1 MTAGTARRMAS
12 GSVGSGRPGGEGV
25 PGWFSGYGSGKHLA
39 TPKLLIA
46 RRGCSTGEATA
57 GMGIESEQLVYDYLS
72 RVGDLAQATALTAA
86 ERARLVSGLR
96 ETIDSKRPGTGT
108 AATRTGSREAAAMR
122 KVLDGIGRPD
132 EVVRRAVHTGVPE
145 ARDAQGGARR
155 RAGAGGGSSAPSVPA
170 APSVPVQ
177 GGPPAAEGDWWRF
190 GRGAA
195 DRGGKGDRRDRG
207 ESVYTDG
214 SRGGYGDDF
223 EGFGGGSFGGA
234 VPGSE
239 FGDQGELPGWR
250 ASYEPDFLDPD
261 YVDPRTVKVPE
272 QRRPEQ
278 ADPGPEVP
286 VPPPR
291 PSLLR
296 RAFARPVPPPEPS
309 EPVAAAPLGPLPL
322 VESLA
327 VLVLASGAVLAL
339 WYVAVLG
346 WFLAYSA
353 RRLGRGAAQFAGLWV
368 PVLVAAVCGF
378 WFYGH
383 THGRPPGQHLTD
395 AQFKAVLRSTIAVWL
410 RAAAACSALFLA
422 WRIARWRRR

>member
-1 MTAGTARRMAS
+1 
-12 GSVGSGRPGGEGV
+12 
-25 PGWFSGYGSGKHLA
+25 
-39 TPKLLIA
+39 
-46 RRGCSTGEATA
+46 
-57 GMGIESEQLVYDYLS
+57 MGIESEQLVYDYLS

-96 ETIDSKRPGTGT
+96 ETIDSRRPGAGT
-108 AATRTGSREAAAMR
+108 AATRTGSRETAAMK

-145 ARDAQGGARR
+145 AREAPGSARR
-155 RAGAGGGSSAPSVPA
+155 RAGAGDSPSAPSASSAPA
-170 APSVPVQ
+170 GPSVPVQ
-177 GGPPAAEGDWWRF
+177 GGAPATERDWWRF
-190 GRGAA
+190 GRGQ
-195 DRGGKGDRRDRG
+195 G
-207 ESVYTDG
+207 ESVYAD
-214 SRGGYGDDF
+214 SARGGYGDEF
-223 EGFGGGSFGGA
+223 GGSGGGGFGGA
-234 VPGSE
+234 PPGPE
-239 FGDQGELPGWR
+239 FGDVGELPGWR
-250 ASYEPDFLDPD
+250 ATYEPDFLDPD
-261 YVDPRTVKVPE
+261 YVDPRSVKVPQ
-272 QRRPEQ
+272 QRVPEQ
-278 ADPGPEVP
+278 VEPEP
-286 VPPPR
+286 APPAPPPR
-291 PSLLR
+291 RGLLR
-296 RAFARPVPPPEPS
+296 RTFGRPVPAVEPAGT
-309 EPVAAAPLGPLPL
+309 EPAAPAPLAPLPL

-368 PVLVAAVCGF
+368 PVLVAVVLGF

-422 WRIARWRRR
+422 WRITSWRRR

>member
-1 MTAGTARRMAS
+1 
-12 GSVGSGRPGGEGV
+12 
-25 PGWFSGYGSGKHLA
+25 
-39 TPKLLIA
+39 
-46 RRGCSTGEATA
+46 
-57 GMGIESEQLVYDYLS
+57 MGIESEQLVYDYLS

-96 ETIDSKRPGTGT
+96 ETIDSKRPGAGT
-108 AATRTGSREAAAMR
+108 AVTRTGSREAAAMK

-132 EVVRRAVHTGVPE
+132 EVVRKAVHTGVPE
-145 ARDAQGGARR
+145 AREASGGARR
-155 RAGAGGGSSAPSVPA
+155 RDRAGGGPSAPSAPSVPA
-170 APSVPVQ
+170 Q

-195 DRGGKGDRRDRG
+195 DRGSGGGGRR
-207 ESVYTDG
+207 G
-214 SRGGYGDDF
+214 SRGGSAQADGDYGGTGGRGRYDDDF
-223 EGFGGGSFGGA
+223 EDFDGEGFDGGDFGGAGFGGALPGA
-234 VPGSE
+234 EYGN
-239 FGDQGELPGWR
+239 QGELPGWR
-250 ASYEPDFLDPD
+250 ASYEKDFLNPD

-278 ADPGPEVP
+278 RRPEQRRPEQVAPEP
-286 VPPPR
+286 VLPAPLPR
-291 PSLLR
+291 PGLLR
-296 RAFARPVPPPEPS
+296 RAFARPVPAPEPV
-309 EPVAAAPLGPLPL
+309 EPASAAPLGPLPL

-353 RRLGRGAAQFAGLWV
+353 RRLGRGAARFAGLWV

-383 THGRPPGQHLTD
+383 THGRPPGQQLTEV
-395 AQFKAVLRSTIAVWL
+395 QFKAVLRSTIAVWL

>member
-1 MTAGTARRMAS
+1 
-12 GSVGSGRPGGEGV
+12 
-25 PGWFSGYGSGKHLA
+25 
-39 TPKLLIA
+39 
-46 RRGCSTGEATA
+46 
-57 GMGIESEQLVYDYLS
+57 MGIESEQLVYDYLS

-96 ETIDSKRPGTGT
+96 ETIDSRRPGSGT
-108 AATRTGSREAAAMR
+108 AATRTGSREAAAMK

-132 EVVRRAVHTGVPE
+132 EVVRRAVHAGVPE
-145 ARDAQGGARR
+145 ARETQGGARR
-155 RAGAGGGSSAPSVPA
+155 RTGAEAGPAAPP

-177 GGPPAAEGDWWRF
+177 GGPPAAESDWWRF
-190 GRGAA
+190 GRGSA
-195 DRGGKGDRRDRG
+195 DRGGRGAAGGGGRG
-207 ESVYTDG
+207 ESVYADRDRYDDG
-214 SRGGYGDDF
+214 FEGLGGGA
-223 EGFGGGSFGGA
+223 GFGGA
-234 VPGSE
+234 ALPGSE
-239 FGDQGELPGWR
+239 YGDQGELPGWR

-278 ADPGPEVP
+278 AEPEP
-286 VPPPR
+286 EPPAPPPR
-291 PSLLR
+291 PGLLR
-296 RAFARPVPPPEPS
+296 RAFARPAPARPAPEPV

-353 RRLGRGAAQFAGLWV
+353 RRLGRGAARFAGLWV

-383 THGRPPGQHLTD
+383 THGRPPGQQLTD

-422 WRIARWRRR
+422 WRIAVWRRR

>member
-1 MTAGTARRMAS
+1 
-12 GSVGSGRPGGEGV
+12 
-25 PGWFSGYGSGKHLA
+25 
-39 TPKLLIA
+39 
-46 RRGCSTGEATA
+46 
-57 GMGIESEQLVYDYLS
+57 MGIESEQLVYDYLS

-96 ETIDSKRPGTGT
+96 ETIDSRRPGAGT
-108 AATRTGSREAAAMR
+108 AATRTGSRETAAMK

-145 ARDAQGGARR
+145 APGSARR
-155 RAGAGGGSSAPSVPA
+155 RAGAGDSPSAPSGPSGPSGPA
-170 APSVPVQ
+170 GPSVPVQ
-177 GGPPAAEGDWWRF
+177 GGAPAAERDWWRL
-190 GRGAA
+190 GRG
-195 DRGGKGDRRDRG
+195 RGD
-207 ESVYTDG
+207 SVYTDAA
-214 SRGGYGDDF
+214 RGGYGDDF
-223 EGFGGGSFGGA
+223 GGLGGGGLSGGGLGGGGLGGGFGGA

-239 FGDQGELPGWR
+239 FGDAGELSGWR

-261 YVDPRTVKVPE
+261 YVDPRTVKVPP

-278 ADPGPEVP
+278 VEPEP
-286 VPPPR
+286 APPAPPPR
-291 PSLLR
+291 RGLLR
-296 RAFARPVPPPEPS
+296 RTFGRPVPARPAVEPAGT
-309 EPVAAAPLGPLPL
+309 EPAAPAPLAPLPL

-368 PVLVAAVCGF
+368 PVLVAAVLGF

-395 AQFKAVLRSTIAVWL
+395 AQFKAVLRSTVAVWL

-422 WRIARWRRR
+422 WRITSWRRR

>member
-1 MTAGTARRMAS
+1 
-12 GSVGSGRPGGEGV
+12 
-25 PGWFSGYGSGKHLA
+25 
-39 TPKLLIA
+39 
-46 RRGCSTGEATA
+46 
-57 GMGIESEQLVYDYLS
+57 MGIESEQLVYDYLS

-96 ETIDSKRPGTGT
+96 ETIDSRRPGTGT
-108 AATRTGSREAAAMR
+108 AATRTGSREAAAMK

-132 EVVRRAVHTGVPE
+132 EVVRRAVHTGVPD
-145 ARDAQGGARR
+145 AREAQGSARR
-155 RAGAGGGSSAPSVPA
+155 RAEAGGSPSAPS

-177 GGPPAAEGDWWRF
+177 GRPPAAEGDWWRL

-195 DRGGKGDRRDRG
+195 DRSGRSGRGGQG
-207 ESVYTDG
+207 ESVYADG
-214 SRGGYGDDF
+214 ARGGYGDDF
-223 EGFGGGSFGGA
+223 GGFGGGGGFGGA

-239 FGDQGELPGWR
+239 LGGPGELPGWT
-250 ASYEPDFLDPD
+250 ASYEPDFLHPD
-261 YVDPRTVKVPE
+261 YVDPRSAKVPE
-272 QRRPEQ
+272 QRLPEQ
-278 ADPGPEVP
+278 VEPEP
-286 VPPPR
+286 VLPAPPPR
-291 PSLLR
+291 PGLLR
-296 RAFARPVPPPEPS
+296 RTFGRPVPARPAVEPAGT
-309 EPVAAAPLGPLPL
+309 EPAAPAPLAPLPL

-353 RRLGRGAAQFAGLWV
+353 RRVGRGAAQFAGLWV

-383 THGRPPGQHLTD
+383 THGRPPGQQLTD
-395 AQFKAVLRSTIAVWL
+395 AQFKAGLRSTIAVWL

-422 WRIARWRRR
+422 WRITSWRRR

>member
-1 MTAGTARRMAS
+1 
-12 GSVGSGRPGGEGV
+12 
-25 PGWFSGYGSGKHLA
+25 
-39 TPKLLIA
+39 
-46 RRGCSTGEATA
+46 
-57 GMGIESEQLVYDYLS
+57 MGIESEQLVYDYLS

-96 ETIDSKRPGTGT
+96 ETIDSRRPGSGT
-108 AATRTGSREAAAMR
+108 AATRTGSREAAAMK

-132 EVVRRAVHTGVPE
+132 EVVRRAVHGGVPE
-145 ARDAQGGARR
+145 AREAPGGARR
-155 RAGAGGGSSAPSVPA
+155 RTGAGDGPSAPA

-195 DRGGKGDRRDRG
+195 ADRGSRGAGGGRG
-207 ESVYTDG
+207 ESVYADRD
-214 SRGGYGDDF
+214 RGGRHDDGF
-223 EGFGGGSFGGA
+223 EGFAGGGPGGF
-234 VPGSE
+234 PGSE
-239 FGDQGELPGWR
+239 YGDQGELPGWR
-250 ASYEPDFLDPD
+250 ASYEQDFLDPD
-261 YVDPRTVKVPE
+261 YVDPRFVKVPE
-272 QRRPEQ
+272 QRRPPEPVQ
-278 ADPGPEVP
+278 PEPEVP
-286 VPPPR
+286 APPPR
-291 PSLLR
+291 PGLLR
-296 RAFARPVPPPEPS
+296 RAFARPVPARPAPEPV
-309 EPVAAAPLGPLPL
+309 EPAPTVPLGPLPL

-368 PVLVAAVCGF
+368 PLLVAAVCGF

-383 THGRPPGQHLTD
+383 THGRPPGQQLTD

-422 WRIARWRRR
+422 WRIAVWRRR